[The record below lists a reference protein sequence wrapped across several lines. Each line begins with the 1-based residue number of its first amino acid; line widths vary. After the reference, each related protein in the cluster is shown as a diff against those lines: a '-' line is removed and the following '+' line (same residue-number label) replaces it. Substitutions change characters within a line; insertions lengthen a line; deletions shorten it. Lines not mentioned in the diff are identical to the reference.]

1 MENITKGAVVLK
13 AAPTE
18 ADMGLINAQSL
29 RELKEEEIFTFRVA
43 AADTQV
49 DRDFERFSRPCLEKL
64 AELYVGKPFI
74 TDHRW
79 SSSNQVARV
88 YAAAVEEGGGV
99 SRLVLSCYM
108 LRSAA
113 NQPTIDAIEAGIIRE
128 VSVGVAVKSA
138 VCSICG
144 ADKSRGCCEHRP
156 GRAYDGTLCT
166 VELGDPTEAYEASFV
181 AVPAQREA
189 GVIKCYAG
197 EKEGTGNVSDSDTS
211 GGEETEIA
219 RKKKLSALIALE
231 DQKFIEEAV
240 NT

>member
-1 MENITKGAVVLK
+1 M
-13 AAPTE
+13 
-18 ADMGLINAQSL
+18 
-29 RELKEEEIFTFRVA
+29 
-43 AADTQV
+43 
-49 DRDFERFSRPCLEKL
+49 
-64 AELYVGKPFI
+64 
-74 TDHRW
+74 
-79 SSSNQVARV
+79 
-88 YAAAVEEGGGV
+88 YAAAVEEDGGV

-197 EKEGTGNVSDSDTS
+197 EKEGADTS

>member
-1 MENITKGAVVLK
+1 M
-13 AAPTE
+13 
-18 ADMGLINAQSL
+18 
-29 RELKEEEIFTFRVA
+29 A

-88 YAAAVEEGGGV
+88 YAAAVEEDGGV

-181 AVPAQREA
+181 AVPSQREA
-189 GVIKCYAG
+189 GVIKCYAC

>member
-1 MENITKGAVVLK
+1 M
-13 AAPTE
+13 
-18 ADMGLINAQSL
+18 
-29 RELKEEEIFTFRVA
+29 
-43 AADTQV
+43 
-49 DRDFERFSRPCLEKL
+49 
-64 AELYVGKPFI
+64 GKPFI

-181 AVPAQREA
+181 AVPSQREA

-197 EKEGTGNVSDSDTS
+197 EKEGADTS

>member
-13 AAPTE
+13 SAPT
-18 ADMGLINAQSL
+18 AVDMGLINAQSI
-29 RELKEEEIFTFRVA
+29 RELKAEEVFLFRIA
-43 AADTQV
+43 ACDNQV
-49 DRDFERFSRPCLEKL
+49 DRDFECFSDAALEALSKL
-64 AELYVGKPFI
+64 FVGR
-74 TDHRW
+74 TVLSDHRW
-79 SSSNQVARV
+79 SSSGQMARV
-88 YAAAVEEGGGV
+88 YAAAVEKESGV
-99 SRLVLSCYM
+99 SRLILSCYM
-108 LRSAA
+108 LRNDAA
-113 NQPTIDAIEAGIIRE
+113 APTIDAIEAGIIRE

-197 EKEGTGNVSDSDTS
+197 EKEGADTS

>member
-1 MENITKGAVVLK
+1 MPFRIGSASLCY
-13 AAPTE
+13 
-18 ADMGLINAQSL
+18 SL
-29 RELKEEEIFTFRVA
+29 RHHAKG
-43 AADTQV
+43 
-49 DRDFERFSRPCLEKL
+49 S
-64 AELYVGKPFI
+64 
-74 TDHRW
+74 
-79 SSSNQVARV
+79 
-88 YAAAVEEGGGV
+88 
-99 SRLVLSCYM
+99 M
-108 LRSAA
+108 LLLDYFNAY
-113 NQPTIDAIEAGIIRE
+113 
-128 VSVGVAVKSA
+128 VGVAVKSA

-144 ADKSRGCCEHRP
+144 ADKSRGYCEHRP

-166 VELGDPTEAYEASFV
+166 VELSDPTEAYEASFV

-197 EKEGTGNVSDSDTS
+197 EKEGADTS